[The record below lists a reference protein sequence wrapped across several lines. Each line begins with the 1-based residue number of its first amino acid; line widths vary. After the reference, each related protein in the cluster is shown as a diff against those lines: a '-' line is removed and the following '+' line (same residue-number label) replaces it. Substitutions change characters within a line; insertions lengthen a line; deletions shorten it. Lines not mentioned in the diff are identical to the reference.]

1 MATSSDLV
9 EPKRRLNRSMDR
21 PQFNN
26 LSNDDKT
33 LVYQL
38 RNAIEGVHNRVEHL
52 KDDIDNR

>member
-1 MATSSDLV
+1 
-9 EPKRRLNRSMDR
+9 MDR